1 MISIPEIQTALFNN
15 HGIEDPRFLLLS
27 TYKARPLHPDMLLDI
42 LEEATL
48 DGIKALGTE
57 STNDYHVLSPIMG
70 FWLIA
75 PVDKLVVFLL
85 KYGHMIQVKYT
96 QKEMDNCMLDART
109 RLAASSGQTGDCMYV
124 LAKIAL
130 GQQDVL
136 NSLPI

>member
-1 MISIPEIQTALFNN
+1 MSSMLTIQAALFND
-15 HGIEDPRFLLLS
+15 HGIDDPRFLLLS
-27 TYKARPLHPDMLLDI
+27 VYTAGPLKQDTLLNI
-42 LEEATL
+42 LNEATL
-48 DGIKALGTE
+48 DGIKALSTE
-57 STNDYHVLSPIMG
+57 ETTDYHVLSPMMG